1 MKDGSPCDWSRFN
14 ITDVLT
20 HYHESKLEESQIRE
34 LSRTEPFRTLW
45 HSSGKKSPFK
55 RTGFDITS
63 DQKSLI
69 MWSGLYD
76 NIADSPDCP
85 SDDVI
90 KDNDLL
96 DGWLIKQRKERE
108 QQKRD
113 KEAEKYDMDA
123 DEVFIPAHTNED
135 ISNIQDLNDPT
146 TKAIARSRHQ
156 QISEQESVDH
166 ANLRDVKRDLMMQ
179 ANEQQIN
186 RSR

>member
-1 MKDGSPCDWSRFN
+1 
-14 ITDVLT
+14 
-20 HYHESKLEESQIRE
+20 
-34 LSRTEPFRTLW
+34 
-45 HSSGKKSPFK
+45 
-55 RTGFDITS
+55 
-63 DQKSLI
+63 
-69 MWSGLYD
+69 
-76 NIADSPDCP
+76 
-85 SDDVI
+85 
-90 KDNDLL
+90 
-96 DGWLIKQRKERE
+96 
-108 QQKRD
+108 
-113 KEAEKYDMDA
+113 MDA

>member
-1 MKDGSPCDWSRFN
+1 MMLKILTKKFLKLFQCHGLMKEIN
-14 ITDVLT
+14 
-20 HYHESKLEESQIRE
+20 
-34 LSRTEPFRTLW
+34 TLD
-45 HSSGKKSPFK
+45 F
-55 RTGFDITS
+55 
-63 DQKSLI
+63 
-69 MWSGLYD
+69 
-76 NIADSPDCP
+76 
-85 SDDVI
+85 I

-108 QQKRD
+108 QQKRE

-166 ANLRDVKRDLMMQ
+166 ANLRDVKRD
-179 ANEQQIN
+179 
-186 RSR
+186 